1 MSKKRN
7 PYWSSPIRE
16 WMENNKT
23 ATNIM
28 AVWLLFVAEMVLAK
42 LFGDFDHPPFY
53 LRKFMENRYIFMLI
67 IAAPLGLLSL
77 INVYVVPAFVIWFHS
92 DKPKPATRLVIFG
105 ALFSS
110 FFCAPLFG
118 IALGL
123 AFALFLFLTI
133 VHMFSR
139 VIPTGGDSID

>member
-1 MSKKRN
+1 MN
-7 PYWSSPIRE
+7 QEEEPDQVSPIRE
-16 WMENNKT
+16 WMRDNKT

-28 AVWLLFVAEMVLAK
+28 AVWLLFVIEMVIAK
-42 LFGDFDHPPFY
+42 LFGDFDLPYNNDFPEQRIYFIMIKAGGLATLSY
-53 LRKFMENRYIFMLI
+53 INIYGVPKFIR
-67 IAAPLGLLSL
+67 
-77 INVYVVPAFVIWFHS
+77 WFHS
-92 DKPKPATRLVIFG
+92 DKPKPAIRLAIVG

-139 VIPTGGDSID
+139 VISKGGDSTE

>member
-1 MSKKRN
+1 MSKKRY
-7 PYWSSPIRE
+7 PYWSSPVRE
-16 WMENNKT
+16 WMENNQT

-28 AVWLLFVAEMVLAK
+28 AVWLLFVVEIVVAK
-42 LFGDFDHPPFY
+42 LFGDFDLYYNNDFPEGRIYVNIIKAGGLATLSYINIY
-53 LRKFMENRYIFMLI
+53 LVPKFIH
-67 IAAPLGLLSL
+67 
-77 INVYVVPAFVIWFHS
+77 WFHS
-92 DKPKPATRLVIFG
+92 DKPKRATRLIIVG
-105 ALFSS
+105 TLFSS

-139 VIPTGGDSID
+139 VIPRGGDSID

>member
-16 WMENNKT
+16 WMENNQT

-28 AVWLLFVAEMVLAK
+28 AVWLLFVVEIVVAK
-42 LFGDFDHPPFY
+42 FFGDFDLYYNNDFPAQKIY
-53 LRKFMENRYIFMLI
+53 VVLI
-67 IAAPLGLLSL
+67 ISSGLVLLSF
-77 INVYVVPAFVIWFHS
+77 INVYLVPTFVNWFHS
-92 DKPKPATRLVIFG
+92 DKPKPATRLVIVG
-105 ALFSS
+105 TLFSS

-123 AFALFLFLTI
+123 AFALFLFLTL